1 MERLI
6 QKYAKKF
13 DIAMIIV
20 ILIQLMDAVFVVL
33 TKCIRCESVISVM
46 LSVVNIIL
54 LTNSLRCN
62 KTQQFIEWK
71 ANAKILRYTIGLFI
85 IFHVFVCVLR
95 GFNMLELGAH
105 LMNLLTVE
113 TVLTYRINSIAQ
125 LEELANKYAK
135 EREDK

>member
-13 DIAMIIV
+13 DIAMILV

-33 TKCIRCESVISVM
+33 TKCIHCEPVISVM
-46 LSVVNIIL
+46 LSVINIIL
-54 LTNSLRCN
+54 LANSLRCN
-62 KTQQFIEWK
+62 KAQQFIEWK
-71 ANAKILRYTIGLFI
+71 VNAKILRYTIGLLI
-85 IFHVFVCVLR
+85 IFHVFICVSR
-95 GFNMLELGAH
+95 GLNMLELGAH